1 MTHRRSQFFLV
12 NWLKKGRYIRSHL
25 VGGAKMPALRHLK
38 VIRPISEKCAV
49 ALPVRK
55 PNAAYR
61 SREHLTEREV
71 GRLIEA
77 ALDGAGT
84 RLPRGAFRR
93 GGDDRMRDGMS
104 AFGTKR
110 TSESIHQCPLLGV
123 KRTSARRSG
132 MSAFDPKR
140 TSAVIVSH
148 RHFTAPHASI
158 RGEPGF
164 RHFDLDKFK
173 IIAHNLLS
181 TTD

>member
-1 MTHRRSQFFLV
+1 MITPGEL
-12 NWLKKGRYIRSHL
+12 GD
-25 VGGAKMPALRHLK
+25 VGGA
-38 VIRPISEKCAV
+38 
-49 ALPVRK
+49 
-55 PNAAYR
+55 AATTKNVQSLCR
-61 SREHLTEREV
+61 GGSPMRRLTEREV
-71 GRLIEA
+71 ERLIEA